1 MQSLE
6 TIALVRLILV
16 IFVLLAVATARW
28 IQDLIESEVEGELQ
42 AELERYEEKMR
53 RISERYEAG
62 YREELG
68 KLNLQ
73 AAKAFRL
80 LMVAD
85 ADVRRL
91 VRLLDYSPEFDDFD
105 EPDLQRF
112 FAAHDV
118 PAGER
123 DRIRRLWKRN
133 RREAVREL
141 ERLLGR
147 IRVES
152 ALSSWSA
159 AHHYLLSDGLNVSA
173 ATRSRSRRLLNL
185 LHDLQF
191 RVENDRDGDDPDETV
206 REVREEVLE
215 TLDELSDAVKRYF
228 AHGDRSGDPAGASRE
243 PAGRASGRV
252 ASARA
257 S

>member
-1 MQSLE
+1 MQPLE
-6 TIALVRLILV
+6 TIALVSLILV

-42 AELERYEEKMR
+42 EELEQYDERVRE
-53 RISERYEAG
+53 ISERYEAE
-62 YREELG
+62 YRDEIAR
-68 KLNLQ
+68 LNIH

-80 LMVAD
+80 LMAAD

-91 VRLLDYSPEFDDFD
+91 VRLLDYSPDFD
-105 EPDLQRF
+105 EFDESDLQRF
-112 FAAHDV
+112 FSAHDV
-118 PAGER
+118 PTEER
-123 DRIRRLWKRN
+123 ERVRRLWKRN
-133 RREAVREL
+133 RRGAVREL

-152 ALSSWSA
+152 ALSSWSE

-191 RVENDRDGDDPDETV
+191 QVENSQDGSDPDETLRDV
-206 REVREEVLE
+206 QDEILE
-215 TLDELSDAVKRYF
+215 TLDELADAVKQYF
-228 AHGDRSGDPAGASRE
+228 TRGAPTEQLGLPEETEQAPSE
-243 PAGRASGRV
+243 PQAV
-252 ASARA
+252 AS
-257 S
+257 